1 MPRRIFHCI
10 CNGCAYKTNHSRNL
24 LRHLKGRSHRAGDPL
39 LERARLYVKGGE
51 PPIHV
56 TDPLTHTCKSP
67 ADASDPPTRL
77 SVPPLPQV
85 CDSSTQTEACCADC
99 LEELVAVRM
108 DNSEYRDYYPT
119 PELMVA
125 AAERLDAFEAAFNSP
140 AEVQAYLKRIAREH
154 VPGVG

>member
-24 LRHLKGRSHRAGDPL
+24 LRHLKGRSHRADDPL
-39 LERARLYVKGGE
+39 LERARLYVKG
-51 PPIHV
+51 
-56 TDPLTHTCKSP
+56 
-67 ADASDPPTRL
+67 SDPPTHV
-77 SVPPLPQV
+77 SDPPTHLGDPPPPKV

-99 LEELVAVRM
+99 LEELVAVRT

-125 AAERLDAFEAAFNSP
+125 AVERLDAFEAAFNSP
-140 AEVQAYLKRIAREH
+140 AEVQAYLKRIAREQA
-154 VPGVG
+154 PGVG